1 MAGRVYSGVSWKKIS
16 SVIAR
21 YTLNNDRE
29 KRAFEETENPGRKGK
44 HDTYLEDKLAEIT
57 ATFRYGYFTYLY
69 YRFLDKFK
77 VEPVSFDEIFEALD
91 FLRVETETN
100 VMITN
105 HLKAEKK

>member
-1 MAGRVYSGVSWKKIS
+1 MDGRVYSRASRKKIS

-29 KRAFEETENPGRKGK
+29 KRAFEETENSGKKGK
-44 HDTYLEDKLAEIT
+44 HDNYLEGKIAEIT
-57 ATFRYGYFTYLY
+57 STFRYGYFTYLY

-77 VEPVSFDEIFEALD
+77 VEPVSFDEIFESVE
-91 FLRVETETN
+91 FLRVETESN
-100 VMITN
+100 AMIIN

>member
-1 MAGRVYSGVSWKKIS
+1 MDGRIYSRTFRKKIS

-29 KRAFEETENPGRKGK
+29 KRAFEETENTGKKGK
-44 HDTYLEDKLAEIT
+44 RDTYLEDKIAEIT
-57 ATFRYGYFTYLY
+57 STFKYGYFTYLY

-77 VEPVSFDEIFEALD
+77 VEPVSFDEIFESVE

-100 VMITN
+100 AMITN